1 MDAKALAKSKRAH
14 SQQHKNKSHPNQ
26 KLKAP
31 VVASDNAGG
40 KEKQPGKQAGAG
52 TREARRLS
60 KLPSNWDRYEDGSD
74 MDSEDTTSQA
84 SDFVV
89 PKSKGADYRHLIA
102 EAQSQSLSQSRSLS
116 YSDTFPLLD
125 DVMPGGFAPGMGP
138 MLSVRGEG
146 ILSWVGDDNFVV
158 EDKTTAFQEAS
169 FLSLNLNALA
179 EHLAK
184 VDLSQRLFVE
194 ADLLPSELG
203 TEGSIASSNQEPGLM
218 QTEHESEADGEEEE
232 ESGAHKVKAAANI
245 SEDKASTDFREKVKI
260 VDTKSTS
267 VVGHKN
273 VDAIFSNQRSALVNQ
288 TKNDV
293 PSSQYDR
300 FGQDKALEPPAQFNE
315 NSVSVSKNLPTFEAT
330 AAEAE
335 LDMLLDSF
343 NDTGFSYSSSSKFSN
358 SSVSQQTSSTA
369 PPQLSRKGP
378 DLSKSASV
386 TASFDD
392 VLDDLLEET
401 SNLMNPNGLSRPHE
415 AQSSSSSQSVKK
427 SKVLDDFDSWLDT
440 I

>member
-1 MDAKALAKSKRAH
+1 M
-14 SQQHKNKSHPNQ
+14 
-26 KLKAP
+26 
-31 VVASDNAGG
+31 
-40 KEKQPGKQAGAG
+40 
-52 TREARRLS
+52 
-60 KLPSNWDRYEDGSD
+60 
-74 MDSEDTTSQA
+74 
-84 SDFVV
+84 
-89 PKSKGADYRHLIA
+89 
-102 EAQSQSLSQSRSLS
+102 
-116 YSDTFPLLD
+116 
-125 DVMPGGFAPGMGP
+125 
-138 MLSVRGEG
+138 
-146 ILSWVGDDNFVV
+146 
-158 EDKTTAFQEAS
+158 
-169 FLSLNLNALA
+169 
-179 EHLAK
+179 
-184 VDLSQRLFVE
+184 
-194 ADLLPSELG
+194 
-203 TEGSIASSNQEPGLM
+203 
-218 QTEHESEADGEEEE
+218 
-232 ESGAHKVKAAANI
+232 AHKVKAAANI

-293 PSSQYDR
+293 PSSRYDR

-343 NDTGFSYSSSSKFSN
+343 NDTGFSDSSSSKFSN

-415 AQSSSSSQSVKK
+415 AQSSSSQSVTE

>member
-102 EAQSQSLSQSRSLS
+102 EAQSQSLSQSQSHS

-125 DVMPGGFAPGMGP
+125 DVMPGFAPGMGP

-194 ADLLPSELG
+194 ADLLPSESG

-232 ESGAHKVKAAANI
+232 ESVAHKVKAAANI

>member
-1 MDAKALAKSKRAH
+1 M
-14 SQQHKNKSHPNQ
+14 
-26 KLKAP
+26 
-31 VVASDNAGG
+31 
-40 KEKQPGKQAGAG
+40 
-52 TREARRLS
+52 
-60 KLPSNWDRYEDGSD
+60 
-74 MDSEDTTSQA
+74 
-84 SDFVV
+84 
-89 PKSKGADYRHLIA
+89 
-102 EAQSQSLSQSRSLS
+102 
-116 YSDTFPLLD
+116 
-125 DVMPGGFAPGMGP
+125 
-138 MLSVRGEG
+138 
-146 ILSWVGDDNFVV
+146 
-158 EDKTTAFQEAS
+158 
-169 FLSLNLNALA
+169 
-179 EHLAK
+179 
-184 VDLSQRLFVE
+184 
-194 ADLLPSELG
+194 
-203 TEGSIASSNQEPGLM
+203 
-218 QTEHESEADGEEEE
+218 
-232 ESGAHKVKAAANI
+232 AHKVKAAANI

-293 PSSQYDR
+293 TSSQYDR
-300 FGQDKALEPPAQFNE
+300 FGQDKALEPAAQFNE

-343 NDTGFSYSSSSKFSN
+343 NDTGFSDSSSSKFGN

-401 SNLMNPNGLSRPHE
+401 SNLVNPNGLSRPHE
-415 AQSSSSSQSVKK
+415 AQSSSSSQSVTK